1 MSFSTCLFGGW
12 TRPTPMREK
21 MTCLSMTVPVG
32 PLLGPAVVE
41 EGPEEAE
48 QPRAGEEG
56 QEIGRQRHET
66 RLGREQRGDIRPEEL
81 SVEKIDEERRGQQA
95 QGDQEGHQ
103 AGGRDREGVGKGNG
117 PDHVKP
123 VRRPMVCESSCG
135 CSVVEKW

>member
-21 MTCLSMTVPVG
+21 MTCLSLVVT
-32 PLLGPAVVE
+32 LLGPAVVE

-81 SVEKIDEERRGQQA
+81 SVDKTPEERRGQRP
-95 QGDQEGHQ
+95 QGDQERRQ
-103 AGGRDREGVGKGNG
+103 AGGSDRQGL
-117 PDHVKP
+117 
-123 VRRPMVCESSCG
+123 
-135 CSVVEKW
+135 

>member
-21 MTCLSMTVPVG
+21 MTCLSLVVT
-32 PLLGPAVVE
+32 LLGPAVVE

-56 QEIGRQRHET
+56 QEIGCQRHES
-66 RLGREQRGDIRPEEL
+66 RLGREQRGNVRPKEL
-81 SVEKIDEERRGQQA
+81 SIEKIDEERRSQQP

-103 AGGRDREGVGKGNG
+103 AGAVTVSALAKAMGRIMSNLFEGLWYAN
-117 PDHVKP
+117 H
-123 VRRPMVCESSCG
+123 SA
-135 CSVVEKW
+135 VVVL

>member
-1 MSFSTCLFGGW
+1 MSFSSCLFGGW
-12 TRPTPMREK
+12 TRPTQMREK
-21 MTCLSMTVPVG
+21 ITCLSLVVT
-32 PLLGPAVVE
+32 LLGPAVVE

-103 AGGRDREGVGKGNG
+103 AGGCDREGVGKGNG
-117 PDHVKP
+117 PDHVSALRNAP
-123 VRRPMVCESSCG
+123 
-135 CSVVEKW
+135 W